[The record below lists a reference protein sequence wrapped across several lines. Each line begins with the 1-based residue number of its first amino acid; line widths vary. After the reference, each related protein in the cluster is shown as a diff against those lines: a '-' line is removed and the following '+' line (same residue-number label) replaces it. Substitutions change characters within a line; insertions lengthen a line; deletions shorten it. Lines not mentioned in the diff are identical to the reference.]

1 MGDNQIK
8 VSVLCTAYNHEKYI
22 RQCLDG
28 FVSQKTDFAFEVL
41 INDDASTDN
50 TAKIIREYEEKYPEI
65 IKPVYQTE
73 NQHSQKIKITSDILF
88 PRAKGKF
95 IALCEGDDY
104 WIDDYKLQK
113 QVDALET
120 HPDCFMCTH
129 ITQRVS
135 ESGDNTHKKYPSDKI
150 DSGVLNKQQFLERVI
165 DKYHFHTSS
174 YFFLSEKLGEY
185 YRAHP
190 EFRRVA
196 RVGDEPLQLYFGVAG
211 NVYFIA
217 EQMSCYRENSIS
229 SWTRNVRTYGDGA
242 IKHSTS
248 MIAMYEKFDE
258 FSQYTYHDL
267 CSQRISKEKYRI
279 QFLKKNYK
287 VLTKGEYREN
297 YEKESKKNK
306 FIIRMH
312 ILFPRVFPFL
322 LKVYRKLRERN
333 E

>member
-1 MGDNQIK
+1 MWNAEIK

-50 TAKIIREYEEKYPEI
+50 TAKIIKEYEEKYPEI
-65 IKPVYQTE
+65 IKPIYQKE

-88 PRAKGKF
+88 PRAKGKY

-113 QVDALET
+113 QVDALEKN
-120 HPDCFMCTH
+120 PDCFMCTH
-129 ITQRVS
+129 ITQRVN
-135 ESGDNTHKKYPSDKI
+135 ESGANTGKNYPSDKI
-150 DSGVLNKQQFLERVI
+150 NSGVFNNRQFLERII
-165 DKYHFHTSS
+165 DKYNFHTSS

-185 YRAHP
+185 YRACP

-196 RVGDEPLQLYFGVAG
+196 RVGDEPLQLYFGMVG

-229 SWTRNVRTYGDGA
+229 SWSRNVRVRGDGA
-242 IKHSTS
+242 IKHSMS
-248 MIAMYEKFDE
+248 LIAMYEKFDE
-258 FSQYTYHDL
+258 FSQYRYHNF
-267 CSQRISKEKYRI
+267 CFHRISKEKYRI

-287 VLTKGEYREN
+287 ILTKGEYREN
-297 YEKESKKNK
+297 YKKDSKKNK

-312 ILFPRVFPFL
+312 ILFPKLFPLL
-322 LKVYRKLRERN
+322 LKVYRKIRGYN